1 MPNERNSDD
10 QRVYSDEEFA
20 LILRKATELA
30 SRAEPTGTSSGGLTL
45 SEIRAAAAQAGF
57 DPALVDQAA
66 RLLATSAKSSPFE
79 RLIGGPMR
87 LEHKIRFPVALDARR
102 AAELLS
108 AVRITAGEFGAN
120 TGHSGALGMTW
131 RDGGDTEML
140 RVAAHTDQE
149 GTSVSVV
156 HDRRGTLALVGTFSG
171 LVAFF
176 AILFSVFA
184 LHPEAPALGYAGLLV
199 GIGGPLAAARAY
211 WKSSTRKVQE
221 RIGAVMDVIGKT
233 LTK

>member
-1 MPNERNSDD
+1 
-10 QRVYSDEEFA
+10 
-20 LILRKATELA
+20 
-30 SRAEPTGTSSGGLTL
+30 
-45 SEIRAAAAQAGF
+45 
-57 DPALVDQAA
+57 
-66 RLLATSAKSSPFE
+66 
-79 RLIGGPMR
+79 
-87 LEHKIRFPVALDARR
+87 
-102 AAELLS
+102 
-108 AVRITAGEFGAN
+108 
-120 TGHSGALGMTW
+120 
-131 RDGGDTEML
+131 ML